1 MIKSKFSAEIFGVAG
16 LLNGDIGRR
25 GESFEVTGLLRE
37 IGLKDL
43 RIYLSR

>member
-1 MIKSKFSAEIFGVAG
+1 MKSRFSVGTFGVAG
-16 LLNGDIGRR
+16 LLKGEMGRR

-43 RIYLSR
+43 KIYLSR